1 MKSIVIV
8 NPNRY
13 TGYSY
18 ITYAKTFLTG
28 YNLIG
33 LWTTSDLQ
41 TNFKTS
47 ATIHLNEM
55 IIAEDI
61 TYDNLVDIIK

>member
-18 ITYAKTFLTG
+18 ITYAKTFLEG

-41 TNFKTS
+41 INFNDFNS
-47 ATIHLNEM
+47 VYVISIDSISL
-55 IIAEDI
+55 
-61 TYDNLVDIIK
+61 